1 MVAGRLPSSIPTG
14 INFVIKSNIYKCID
28 HFVTLTVQVQ
38 KSQTPEILTGI
49 YEILLCRKGKD
60 N

>member
-14 INFVIKSNIYKCID
+14 INFVIESNIYKCID